1 MKQKKSYMQL
11 IQKADR
17 IHTMVAQKLHSEI
30 PPEKINKYR
39 KRLGFIDE
47 VLNHLHN
54 QRRKGMQ

>member
-1 MKQKKSYMQL
+1 MQL

-39 KRLGFIDE
+39 KRLGFLDE

-54 QRRKGMQ
+54 QRRKCMQ